1 MEKIEAIFYIEG
13 LSNDKK
19 ALESAVDD
27 IVKEL
32 KGEELVGVKDIHV
45 EDIIESESELLRYS
59 AVIEA
64 RVKGDLEGIVKA
76 VLKYGPA
83 IVEVLSPGKLE
94 VKSQELMRILGDVSL
109 VMGKLMNRFGSLV
122 AYPDLSEVPEPPV
135 GYSREEVESLILD
148 DRYIRYRLVIEVS
161 GRDRASV
168 EETMKKALAIEGCL
182 INVMAIEGSEEKG
195 EFKGLLAV
203 ELLSTFETLFQLVG
217 KYAPVAISLL
227 EPEVI
232 DVTAGELQNALTDLG
247 GFVNELTS
255 RPVKKALI
263 SNQ

>member
-1 MEKIEAIFYIEG
+1 MDKIEAIFYIEG

-19 ALESAVDD
+19 ALESAVEN

-32 KGEELVGVKDIHV
+32 KGENLVEVLEINP
-45 EDIIESESELLRYS
+45 EDIMEGEGVLKYS

-64 RVKGDLEGIVKA
+64 KVRGTFEGVVNA

-83 IVEVLSPGKLE
+83 IVEVLAPGKIELDS
-94 VKSQELMRILGDVSL
+94 KSLMKILGDVSL
-109 VMGKLMNRFGSLV
+109 VMGKLMNKFGSLA
-122 AYPDLSEVPEPPV
+122 AYPDLSEVPEPRI
-135 GYSREEVESLILD
+135 GYSREEIESLILD

-161 GRDRASV
+161 GKDRASV
-168 EETMKKALAIEGCL
+168 EETMKKALSLEGCL
-182 INVMAIEGSEEKG
+182 INVMALEGSEEDG

-203 ELLSTFETLFQLVG
+203 ELLSNFETLFQLVG
-217 KYAPVAISLL
+217 KYAPVAISIL
-227 EPEVI
+227 EPEII
-232 DVTAGELQNALTDLG
+232 DVTAGELQNTLTDLG

-255 RPVKKALI
+255 RPVKKALM